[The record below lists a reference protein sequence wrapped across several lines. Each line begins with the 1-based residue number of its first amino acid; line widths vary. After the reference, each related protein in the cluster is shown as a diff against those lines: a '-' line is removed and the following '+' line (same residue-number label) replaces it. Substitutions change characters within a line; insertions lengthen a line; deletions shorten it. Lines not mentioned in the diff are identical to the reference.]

1 MKLTHCLVA
10 AGIATIVAGCH
21 TEDANIDVD
30 PSNTT
35 YVVTV
40 GMENSAKFGSC
51 PGAEYDA
58 TRMTSLLKNY
68 TPNVVSFISSEANKA
83 KVVTAMKEAVAKAEL
98 FIFYYSGHGTTSNS
112 GNPAETDGQDELL
125 CLNDDYFLDDDIWE
139 IISQSKGRVM
149 LVFDC
154 CHSKTM
160 YRAKNPIT
168 FAKQFKALKATTNET
183 GPINMICW
191 SGCPDDTYSYGSS
204 SGGEMTNSLLRHFDA
219 NKSYK
224 ELWTEMEADDTLQSY
239 EEIQCTI
246 MGADF
251 GDTKVFQ

>member
-1 MKLTHCLVA
+1 MKLTHCLA
-10 AGIATIVAGCH
+10 AACIAAIVAGCH
-21 TEDANIDVD
+21 TEDVNIDVD

-58 TRMTSLLKNY
+58 TRVTSLLKNY

-83 KVVTAMKEAVAKAEL
+83 KVVAAMKEAVAKAEL

-112 GNPAETDGQDELL
+112 GNPVETDGQDELL

-154 CHSKTM
+154 CHSETL
-160 YRAKNPIT
+160 YQVKNPYGSIML
-168 FAKQFKALKATTNET
+168 AATHVKSDDNNR
-183 GPINMICW
+183 ILVW
-191 SGCPDDTYSYGSS
+191 SGCPDDTYSYGDN
-204 SGGEMTNSLLRHFDA
+204 SGGKFTNTLLKYFDSNLTYA
-219 NKSYK
+219 
-224 ELWTEMEADDTLQSY
+224 ELWKKIESDKSLKTYEDVQQTIIGDDFSNQR
-239 EEIQCTI
+239 
-246 MGADF
+246 
-251 GDTKVFQ
+251 VFK